1 MGRLARIFGAVSRE
15 EMNGIQ
21 LNMRLPFWELS
32 GKTDFP
38 SIFLALPDLLPEDCT
53 LYFEGGSPTG
63 KLLDFLRQLRIA
75 ERTHVAYG
83 TIWPRPAVF
92 HIAASLDN
100 MMRLAEL
107 ASSCAY
113 PELAIHF
120 HVYSGE
126 TILFQWHDVF
136 AQPLLLSGAL
146 AEEKVRKFAERLGM
160 SLRPGVLIQ

>member
-53 LYFEGGSPTG
+53 LYFEGGSPSG
-63 KLLDFLRQLRIA
+63 KLLDSLQQRRIA

-113 PELAIHF
+113 PEL
-120 HVYSGE
+120 
-126 TILFQWHDVF
+126 
-136 AQPLLLSGAL
+136 
-146 AEEKVRKFAERLGM
+146 
-160 SLRPGVLIQ
+160 